1 MANPTYYISGTG
13 DQLQLTTADQQK
25 VNTVELSA
33 QFDPSQDIAEAS
45 VYNSR
50 GQFVN
55 TTLVNVGLN
64 LPSTPQDPNQS
75 NEDRDLT
82 SSTIFIDA
90 VPLVSS
96 LSDFEKDG
104 ATAKYCFYR
113 PILSN
118 LEADEISYDRTEVK
132 VRSISF
138 GRPQAQ
144 IDRLIELINNSAYY
158 GKIGISHPE
167 GAYTPIINVIDDGEY
182 VYLKLYRPL
191 PDLVNLGDSININQE
206 VADPV
211 TVTFNYT
218 PDAPEVEPLP

>member
-1 MANPTYYISGTG
+1 MANTTYYISGTG

-104 ATAKYCFYR
+104 IAGS
-113 PILSN
+113 LS
-118 LEADEISYDRTEVK
+118 
-132 VRSISF
+132 VRNKSLFVNTS
-138 GRPQAQ
+138 
-144 IDRLIELINNSAYY
+144 DRLLKIN
-158 GKIGISHPE
+158 E
-167 GAYTPIINVIDDGEY
+167 FF
-182 VYLKLYRPL
+182 LYHQIFL
-191 PDLVNLGDSININQE
+191 L
-206 VADPV
+206 
-211 TVTFNYT
+211 
-218 PDAPEVEPLP
+218 